1 MDMTGR
7 NDRPGHGAEAPHD
20 RALGS
25 PVVRLIIGRG
35 REFGPEEWAHML
47 GILEGH
53 MALQRHQDQRAVDA
67 AMGIAAAT
75 AAPDAEVTQRAGV
88 SPAGQA
94 LLAEFGGFDASAWP
108 AARAI
113 VAHYDALMRLDAAR
127 DARPELASQ
136 SKPLDVAAYRAR
148 KQEAPEAGE
157 E

>member
-1 MDMTGR
+1 MDMTER
-7 NDRPGHGAEAPHD
+7 NDRPGRGAEAPYD

-25 PVVRLIIGRG
+25 PVVRLIIGGG

-53 MALQRHQDQRAVDA
+53 MALQRRQDQRAVDA

-75 AAPDAEVTQRAGV
+75 AAPDAEVTQRAGA

-94 LLAEFGGFDASAWP
+94 LLAEFGSFDAGAWP
-108 AARAI
+108 AVRAI

-127 DARPELASQ
+127 DARSELASQ